1 MLASLA
7 AIWSVLSEG
16 FKALGL
22 LLGMIHDQQEK
33 QAGIDAQQ
41 NADAQA
47 ENAALRRVDEI
58 DAKGETNAQTLDDL
72 RRGDF

>member
-33 QAGIDAQQ
+33 QAGVDQQQ

-58 DAKGETNAQTLDDL
+58 DAKGETNVQTLDDL